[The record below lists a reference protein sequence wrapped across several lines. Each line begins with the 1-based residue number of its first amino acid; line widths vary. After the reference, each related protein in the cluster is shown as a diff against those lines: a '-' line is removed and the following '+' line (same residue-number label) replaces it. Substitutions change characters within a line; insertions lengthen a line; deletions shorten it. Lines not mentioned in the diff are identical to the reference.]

1 MFGEMMGSMLLI
13 IEVQKKVR
21 FTEAVNLEK
30 EQVLVLTV

>member
-1 MFGEMMGSMLLI
+1 MFGEMKDRILLA